1 MGMLSMLKVRVYEKS
16 RWNTNLNTNKP
27 HATKGKT
34 NIDTKN
40 DR

>member
-27 HATKGKT
+27 HAT
-34 NIDTKN
+34 
-40 DR
+40 